1 MVTLKSGHVRLNQKL
16 KGCDDDVSGK
26 PSGAATLAT
35 THVGIGR
42 NQTATFKPII
52 DMCNSEEISKEFKL
66 IDRYWKAS
74 NYLAVGQVSL
84 REQLCS

>member
-1 MVTLKSGHVRLNQKL
+1 MCCSWVKILLASIAMMVTLKSGHVRLNQKL

-42 NQTATFKPII
+42 NQTA
-52 DMCNSEEISKEFKL
+52 
-66 IDRYWKAS
+66 
-74 NYLAVGQVSL
+74 
-84 REQLCS
+84 